1 MKIFNKIVVFLLS
14 LSIFPI
20 FYFLNLVRAVVSISE
35 SSSLYTILSKLAE
48 DTANSAIELNL
59 DELYK
64 YSNAIEWIDVCKL
77 PE

>member
-35 SSSLYTILSKLAE
+35 SSSLYTLSL
-48 DTANSAIELNL
+48 IH
-59 DELYK
+59 
-64 YSNAIEWIDVCKL
+64 I
-77 PE
+77 